1 MFFILNSSYKVGAKS
16 RFCRYG
22 CPDVEFLAPAFGVYS
37 FIEMF
42 YLRFL
47 GFSRNIKAK
56 AKRVIEI
63 QNRDTVDRCI

>member
-1 MFFILNSSYKVGAKS
+1 M
-16 RFCRYG
+16 
-22 CPDVEFLAPAFGVYS
+22 EFLAPAFGVYS

-56 AKRVIEI
+56 AKSVIET
-63 QNRDTVDRCI
+63 QNRDTIDKYI